1 MPDIA
6 AISAVLSSIKSA
18 SDIARLV
25 RESGTTLEQAEY
37 KLKLA
42 ELVEK
47 LADAKLEIVAIQDVI
62 DERDKKIKA
71 LEQAALVR
79 GKILFKA
86 PSYWLND
93 GTTEDGPFCQQ
104 CYDSTDKLI
113 RLTGTTGEHRGR
125 WACRTCKSI
134 YLDVTYGARSFIA
147 EGPNR
152 FG

>member
-25 RESGTTLEQAEY
+25 RESGMTLEQAEY

-62 DERDKKIKA
+62 DERDKKIKE
-71 LEQAALVR
+71 LEQAALIR

-86 PSYWLND
+86 PSYWLTD

-104 CYDSTDKLI
+104 CFDSTDKL
-113 RLTGTTGEHRGR
+113 
-125 WACRTCKSI
+125 
-134 YLDVTYGARSFIA
+134 ARMLHKQSDIKCLA
-147 EGPNR
+147 
-152 FG
+152 

>member
-47 LADAKLEIVAIQDVI
+47 LPDAKLEIVAIQDVI

-104 CYDSTDKLI
+104 CYDSTDKLLRI
-113 RLTGTTGEHRGR
+113 TL
-125 WACRTCKSI
+125 
-134 YLDVTYGARSFIA
+134 
-147 EGPNR
+147 P
-152 FG
+152 